1 MQLTVVSG
9 SQARADHLLY
19 CTALNCSTPLLLEPC
34 CCCCRLQLWVTG
46 HSLGAALATL
56 AAADF
61 GKEGWDPVV
70 YTMGGPRVGDRD
82 WVKL

>member
-1 MQLTVVSG
+1 MFVL
-9 SQARADHLLY
+9 
-19 CTALNCSTPLLLEPC
+19 
-34 CCCCRLQLWVTG
+34 LQLWVSG

-61 GKEGWDPVV
+61 AKEGYQPVT
-70 YTMGGPRVGDRD
+70 YTMGSPRVGDRD

>member
-1 MQLTVVSG
+1 MPAS
-9 SQARADHLLY
+9 A
-19 CTALNCSTPLLLEPC
+19 
-34 CCCCRLQLWVTG
+34 LQLWVTG

-61 GKEGWDPVV
+61 AKEGYQPVV
-70 YTMGGPRVGDRD
+70 YTMGSPRVGDRD